1 MSVARV
7 LVVDDQEEIREMT
20 SLILSGAG
28 YAVATAAGG
37 EEALRRARQEAFDLV
52 LLDINMPGMGG
63 WETLRLLREDEDLS
77 GLPVAMFSVKG
88 EVRDKTVGLQYGAT
102 DYITKPFAVDDLVAR
117 VSRLLASHPRRAA
130 RS

>member
-1 MSVARV
+1 MSPPRI

-20 SLILSGAG
+20 SLILTGAG
-28 YAVATAAGG
+28 YDVTAAGGG
-37 EEALRRARQEAFDLV
+37 EEALRLARRAPFDLV

-63 WETLRLLREDEDLS
+63 WETLRLLRADEELE
-77 GLPVAMFSVKG
+77 GLAVAMFSVKG

-117 VSRLLASHPRRAA
+117 VARLLASHPRRAA

>member
-1 MSVARV
+1 MSAPRV

-20 SLILSGAG
+20 SLVLSGAG
-28 YAVATAAGG
+28 YAVTTAAGG
-37 EEALRRARQEAFDLV
+37 EEALRRARIEPFDLV

-63 WETLRLLREDEDLS
+63 WETLRLLREDEELD

-117 VSRLLASHPRRAA
+117 VARLLASHPRRAA

>member
-1 MSVARV
+1 MSAPRV

-20 SLILSGAG
+20 ALVLSGAG
-28 YAVATAAGG
+28 YDVQSAAGG
-37 EEALRRARQEAFDLV
+37 EEALRRARREPFDLV

-63 WETLRLLREDEDLS
+63 WETLRLLREDEELE

-88 EVRDKTVGLQYGAT
+88 EVRDKTAGLQYGAT

-117 VSRLLASHPRRAA
+117 VARLLASHPRRAA

>member
-1 MSVARV
+1 MSVPRV

-28 YAVATAAGG
+28 YDVLSAAGG
-37 EEALRRARQEAFDLV
+37 EEALRRARLEPFDLV

-63 WETLRLLREDEDLS
+63 WETLRLLREDEELE
-77 GLPVAMFSVKG
+77 GLPIAMFSVKG

-102 DYITKPFAVDDLVAR
+102 DFITKPFAVDDLVSR
-117 VSRLLASHPRRAA
+117 VARLLASYPRRAA

>member
-1 MSVARV
+1 MSAPRV

-20 SLILSGAG
+20 TLILSGAG
-28 YAVATAAGG
+28 YDVQSAGGG
-37 EEALRRARQEAFDLV
+37 EEALRRARREPFDLV

-63 WETLRLLREDEDLS
+63 WETLRLLREDEDLE

-117 VSRLLASHPRRAA
+117 VARLLATHKRRAA

>member
-1 MSVARV
+1 MSARRV

-20 SLILSGAG
+20 ALVLTGAG
-28 YAVATAAGG
+28 YDVQAAAGG
-37 EEALRRARQEAFDLV
+37 EEALRRARQEPFDLV

-63 WETLRLLREDEDLS
+63 WETLRLMREDEDLAE
-77 GLPVAMFSVKG
+77 LPVAMFSVKG

-117 VSRLLASHPRRAA
+117 VERLLATHPRRAA